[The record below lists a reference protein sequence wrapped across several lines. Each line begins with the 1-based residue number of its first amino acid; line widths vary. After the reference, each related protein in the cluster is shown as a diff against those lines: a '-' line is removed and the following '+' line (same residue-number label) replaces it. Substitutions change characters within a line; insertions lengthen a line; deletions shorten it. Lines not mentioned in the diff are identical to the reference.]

1 MITGNATQN
10 SSTVRLGKLFR
21 SRKDSGVA
29 GLPVLSVTMN
39 DGLVRRD
46 TLDRKRDGNLP
57 PEKHLLMRKGDL
69 AYNMMRMWQ
78 GASGLA
84 GEDGIVSPAYVVVT
98 PGAAVDPR
106 FASYWFKSARMIH
119 LFWAYSHGITGDR
132 LRLYYKDFARIPVT
146 LPPKSDQIRIGET
159 LAAADRGISRTEDL
173 VGAKR
178 KLKEGLS
185 RQFLT
190 GKCRLPGF
198 AGPWT
203 AVNLGGL
210 AVISMGSSPPSSSY
224 NFHSDGLPLIQGNA
238 DTRNRRSVPRM
249 WTSTVTT
256 TCDVG
261 DILLSVRAPVGEI
274 SISDHDACIGRG
286 MASIRARSC
295 CSQAYLYQALQR
307 AESQWLRLG
316 QGSTFTA
323 INRNDLR
330 SLWIKMPAD
339 IDEQKAIA
347 EVLSIADRQVEI
359 IENKLG
365 GLYRQKKSIMQKLMI
380 EVFRGK
386 HG

>member
-1 MITGNATQN
+1 M
-10 SSTVRLGKLFR
+10 
-21 SRKDSGVA
+21 
-29 GLPVLSVTMN
+29 
-39 DGLVRRD
+39 RRD

-190 GKCRLPGF
+190 GKCRVLSILPGL
-198 AGPWT
+198 GELDLGRRW
-203 AVNLGGL
+203 VNLGGL

-224 NFHSDGLPLIQGNA
+224 NFHSDGLPLIQGNADTRNRRSVPRMWTSTVIQGNA

-339 IDEQKAIA
+339 IDEQKAVA

-359 IENKLG
+359 IGE
-365 GLYRQKKSIMQKLMI
+365 
-380 EVFRGK
+380 
-386 HG
+386 